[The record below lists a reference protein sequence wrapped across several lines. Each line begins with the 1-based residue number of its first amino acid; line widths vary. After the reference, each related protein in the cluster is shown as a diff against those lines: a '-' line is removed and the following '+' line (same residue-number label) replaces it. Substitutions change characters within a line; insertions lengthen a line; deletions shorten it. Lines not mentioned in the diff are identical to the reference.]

1 MPSAIA
7 IAIEAK
13 PLEFEDVN
21 SGFFHL
27 YLVKT
32 ETDDTGRVISEK
44 VIRGSLEG
52 IGDLGTIAGAD
63 LASSPDGRGS
73 DTPEERHRTLLDLGP
88 RNANDVWKVMVQH
101 AANIDKAG
109 LHYSFDIFRQ
119 ISGGDLNSNSVI
131 ASVLY
136 AAGLDWATSL
146 PVGVSRSEA
155 PLYGQLQYM
164 RVNDTLSGTANS
176 DRIRGGG
183 GNDVIKSGQADDTI
197 SGEDGNDRLWG
208 SSGSDSLS
216 GGANDDRLYG
226 GWGNDILRGGSGR
239 DAFVF
244 SSAPNGVTNVDAIR
258 DFSVANDT
266 VWLENTVFT
275 SAGSTGRLKS
285 AAFWTG
291 DAAHDASDRVIY
303 DRDDGILYYDSD
315 GTGTDEQV
323 AFAKLAT
330 GLRMTYADFQ
340 IV

>member
-1 MPSAIA
+1 MPTV

-13 PLEFEDVN
+13 PLEFEDIN

-32 ETDDTGRVISEK
+32 ETDAGGRIVSEK

-52 IGDLGTIAGAD
+52 IDDLGTIAGAD
-63 LASSPDGRGS
+63 LASSPDRRGT
-73 DTPEERHRTLLDLGP
+73 DTPEDRHSTLLDLGS

-101 AANIDKAG
+101 AVNIDKAD
-109 LHYSFDIFRQ
+109 LHYSFDIFREFP
-119 ISGGDLNSNSVI
+119 GGDLNSNSVI

-136 AAGLDWATSL
+136 AGGLDWATSL

-164 RVNDTLSGTANS
+164 DVNDTLSGTANS
-176 DRIRGGG
+176 DRIRGGV
-183 GNDVIKSGQADDTI
+183 GNDKINAGQANDTI

-208 SSGSDSLS
+208 SSGNDSLS
-216 GGANDDRLYG
+216 GGNDDDRLYG
-226 GWGNDILRGGSGR
+226 GWGNDILRGGSGK

-244 SSAPNGVTNVDAIR
+244 YKNPNGITNIDTLR
-258 DFSVANDT
+258 DFSVLNDT
-266 VWLENTVFT
+266 VWLENNVFT
-275 SAGSTGRLKS
+275 AAGPTGRLKS

-291 DAAHDASDRVIY
+291 DAAHDATDRVIY
-303 DRDDGILYYDSD
+303 DRGDGVLYYDSD
-315 GTGTDEQV
+315 GTGAVEQV

-330 GLRMTYADFQ
+330 GLRMTSADFQ

>member
-1 MPSAIA
+1 MPTA

-13 PLEFEDVN
+13 PLEFKGIE

-27 YLVKT
+27 YLVRT
-32 ETDDTGRVISEK
+32 QTDASGRVVSEK

-52 IGDLGTIAGAD
+52 INDLGTIAGAD
-63 LASSPDGRGS
+63 LASSPDRRGS
-73 DTPEERHRTLLDLGP
+73 DTPEERHRTVLDLGS
-88 RNANDVWKVMVQH
+88 RNASDVWKVMVQH
-101 AANIDKAG
+101 ANNIDKAN
-109 LHYSFDIFRQ
+109 LHYSFDIFRELP
-119 ISGGDLNSNSVI
+119 GRDLNSNSVI

-146 PVGVSRSEA
+146 PDGVSRSEA

-176 DRIRGGG
+176 DRIRGGVG
-183 GNDVIKSGQADDTI
+183 DDVIKAGQADDSI

-208 SSGSDSLS
+208 SSGNDSLS

-226 GWGNDILRGGSGR
+226 GWGNDNLRGGSGR
-239 DAFVF
+239 DVFVF
-244 SSAPNGVTNVDAIR
+244 YSKPNETTNIDTIR
-258 DFSVANDT
+258 DFSVRNDT

-275 SAGSTGRLKS
+275 KAGQTGRLKS

-291 DAAHDASDRVIY
+291 DAAHDATDRIVY

-315 GTGTDEQV
+315 GTGAVEQV

-330 GLRMTYADFQ
+330 GLRMTNADFQ

>member
-1 MPSAIA
+1 M
-7 IAIEAK
+7 
-13 PLEFEDVN
+13 
-21 SGFFHL
+21 
-27 YLVKT
+27 
-32 ETDDTGRVISEK
+32 
-44 VIRGSLEG
+44 
-52 IGDLGTIAGAD
+52 
-63 LASSPDGRGS
+63 
-73 DTPEERHRTLLDLGP
+73 
-88 RNANDVWKVMVQH
+88 
-101 AANIDKAG
+101 
-109 LHYSFDIFRQ
+109 
-119 ISGGDLNSNSVI
+119 
-131 ASVLY
+131 LY

-303 DRDDGILYYDSD
+303 DREDGILYYDSD

>member
-1 MPSAIA
+1 MPTA

-13 PLEFEDVN
+13 PLEFEDID

-27 YLVKT
+27 YLVRT
-32 ETDDTGRVISEK
+32 VTDASGHVVSEK

-52 IGDLGTIAGAD
+52 INDLGTIAGAD
-63 LASSPDGRGS
+63 LASSPDRRGS
-73 DTPEERHRTLLDLGP
+73 DTQEERHRTLLDLGS
-88 RNANDVWKVMVQH
+88 RNASDVWKVMVQH
-101 AANIDKAG
+101 ANNIDRAD

-119 ISGGDLNSNSVI
+119 FPGADLNSNSVI

-136 AAGLDWATSL
+136 AAGLDWASSL

-164 RVNDTLSGTANS
+164 RVNDILAGTTSS
-176 DRIRGGG
+176 DRIRGGV
-183 GNDVIKSGQADDTI
+183 GNDSIKAGRGNDTI
-197 SGEDGNDRLWG
+197 SGEDGNDRLYG
-208 SSGSDSLS
+208 NSGNDNLS

-226 GWGNDILRGGSGR
+226 ASGTDVLRGGSGR

-244 SSAPNGVTNVDAIR
+244 HTALDGTTNVDRIR

-275 SAGSTGRLKS
+275 NAGSTGRLKS

-291 DAAHDASDRVIY
+291 DAAHDASDRIIY

-315 GTGTDEQV
+315 GTGAVEQV

-330 GLRMTYADFQ
+330 GLRMTNADFQ

>member
-1 MPSAIA
+1 MPTE

-13 PLEFEDVN
+13 PLEFEDID

-27 YLVKT
+27 YLVRT
-32 ETDDTGRVISEK
+32 VTDASGHVVSEK

-52 IGDLGTIAGAD
+52 INDLGTIAGAD
-63 LASSPDGRGS
+63 LASSPDRRGS
-73 DTPEERHRTLLDLGP
+73 DTQEERHRTLLDLGS
-88 RNANDVWKVMVQH
+88 RNASDVWKVMIQH
-101 AANIDKAG
+101 ANNIDRAD

-119 ISGGDLNSNSVI
+119 FPGADLNSNSVI

-136 AAGLDWATSL
+136 AAGLDWASSL

-164 RVNDTLSGTANS
+164 RVNDILTGTTSS
-176 DRIRGGG
+176 DRIRGGV
-183 GNDVIKSGQADDTI
+183 GNDSIKAGRGNDTI
-197 SGEDGNDRLWG
+197 SGEDGNDRLYG
-208 SSGSDSLS
+208 NSGNDNLS

-226 GWGNDILRGGSGR
+226 ASGTDVLRGGSGR

-244 SSAPNGVTNVDAIR
+244 HTALDGTTNVDRIR

-275 SAGSTGRLKS
+275 NAGSTGRLKS

-291 DAAHDASDRVIY
+291 DAAHDASDRIIY

-315 GTGTDEQV
+315 GTGAVEQV

-330 GLRMTYADFQ
+330 GLRMTNADFQ